1 MTIEQANQ
9 SAQPMS
15 DAQASQ
21 LAQILSVQ
29 QEQLKALQEQ
39 TERVVGAIQVLQQR
53 SGARD
58 VAINAI
64 TMSFGEN
71 GRSAG
76 QDRAGIDPGGD
87 HPVHFVWHRFGGSW
101 RNPCRDVP
109 CGVLTETPCSRSS
122 VTTSFKI
129 TGAPK

>member
-1 MTIEQANQ
+1 MTIEQTNQ

-64 TMSFGEN
+64 TMSFGEMV
-71 GRSAG
+71 GLLVKIALASIPAAIILFILFGIASAVLG
-76 QDRAGIDPGGD
+76 GILAAMFRAA
-87 HPVHFVWHRFGGSW
+87 F
-101 RNPCRDVP
+101 
-109 CGVLTETPCSRSS
+109 
-122 VTTSFKI
+122 
-129 TGAPK
+129 